1 MLTALI
7 PALFWPNVCAL
18 SFALAPVIKPASAAP
33 ANKAFI
39 ELLILIAPF
48 TSLICESCAAT
59 LVFRRSSHLF

>member
-1 MLTALI
+1 MLTALM

-39 ELLILIAPF
+39 EVLILIAPF
-48 TSLICESCAAT
+48 TS
-59 LVFRRSSHLF
+59 